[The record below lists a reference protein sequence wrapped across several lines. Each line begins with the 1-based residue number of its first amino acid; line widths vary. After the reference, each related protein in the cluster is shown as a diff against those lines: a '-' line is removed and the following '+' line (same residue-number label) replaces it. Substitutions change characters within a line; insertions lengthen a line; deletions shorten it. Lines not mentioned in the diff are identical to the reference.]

1 MWVASL
7 AQLVASPTL
16 SSLLG
21 YVARPRADVDVERVA
36 LIEEL
41 GEVEHVGEAAI
52 VLLTRSAS
60 AAAGTYQFDMA
71 LRMARGRRVAAL
83 VLPASEATRI
93 TPTAAAVAA
102 RSGTA
107 LLGTSDDVNLGEL
120 AIAIARELSGG
131 ADAALMRAHAAVR
144 AVAAHPADGSPERL
158 VERAGAALGVPL
170 ALVSSEPASGPRT
183 PVLLGD
189 HVERWLSAPQ
199 QEGDLAIGLEIVM
212 HAAAAGVRRALAR
225 ARRAEELPI
234 LSEAELLSELL
245 STPQQGRARLVQRA
259 RNLGVPIDGWHV
271 AARVEFDELTD
282 PGVGRELAAFEV
294 RLGVVR
300 DLMRALRASGGTWHS
315 ARSGM
320 AVLLV
325 RMYGEDPGVAASAKV
340 GSAVDTALAEAR
352 GRLPTTLMRCGVG
365 SPHPGPAGLLSSA
378 AEAKAA
384 VTAARAAGAVGS
396 AVPFDSVGLRRAL
409 VEWYASDVAQEA
421 VTTVLAPLVNVGGVR
436 GERLIQTLHV
446 YLDNQGSLTKTAE
459 ALNLH
464 RNAVAYR
471 IKNAFALLDVDRG
484 NPDDLL
490 LLQLAC
496 RARELS

>member
-1 MWVASL
+1 MASL

-21 YVARPRADVDVERVA
+21 YVARPRTDAEVERVA

-41 GEVEHVGEAAI
+41 GDIERVGEGAI

-60 AAAGTYQFDMA
+60 AAAGTYRFDMA
-71 LRMARGRRVAAL
+71 LRMARGRRIAAL
-83 VLPASEATRI
+83 VLPASEVARM
-93 TPTAAAVAA
+93 TPTAAAVAD

-107 LLGTSDDVNLGEL
+107 LLGTSDDVDLGEL

-131 ADAALMRAHAAVR
+131 ADAALVRAHAALR
-144 AVAAHPADGSPERL
+144 AVAAHRAEGNPERL
-158 VERAGAALGVPL
+158 VERAGAALGVRL
-170 ALVSSEPASGPRT
+170 SLVSSEPASGPRT
-183 PVLLGD
+183 PVVLDD
-189 HVERWLSAPQ
+189 HVEGWLSAPQ
-199 QEGDLAIGLEIVM
+199 QEGDLAMGLEIVM
-212 HAAAAGVRRALAR
+212 QVAAAEVQRALAH

-234 LSEAELLSELL
+234 QSQAESLSELL
-245 STPQQGRARLVQRA
+245 SAPQQGRARIVQRA
-259 RNLGVPIDGWHV
+259 RDLGVPIDGWHV
-271 AARVEFDELTD
+271 AVRVEFEELTD
-282 PGVGRELAAFEV
+282 AGDGRELAAFES
-294 RLGVVR
+294 RLVVAR
-300 DLMRALRASGGTWHS
+300 ALMRAVRGAGGTWHS

-320 AVLLV
+320 AVVLV
-325 RMYGEDPGVAASAKV
+325 RMYGADPGVTASAEV
-340 GSAVDTALAEAR
+340 GSTVDEAVAEAR
-352 GRLPTTLMRCGVG
+352 GRVPTTLMRCGVG
-365 SPHPGPAGLLSSA
+365 SPHPGPAGLVSSA

-384 VTAARAAGAVGS
+384 VTAARAAGAMNS

-409 VEWYASDVAQEA
+409 VEWYASDIAQEA
-421 VTTVLAPLVNVGGVR
+421 VTTVLAPLAKLGGTK

-446 YLDNQGSLTKTAE
+446 YLDQQGSLTKTAE
-459 ALNLH
+459 ILNLH

-471 IKNAFALLDVDRG
+471 IKSAFALLEVDPD

>member
-1 MWVASL
+1 VASL

-21 YVARPRADVDVERVA
+21 YVARPRYDAEVERVA

-41 GEVEHVGEAAI
+41 GDIEHVGEGAI
-52 VLLTRSAS
+52 VLLTRGAS

-71 LRMARGRRVAAL
+71 LRMARGRSVAAL
-83 VLPASEATRI
+83 VLPASEVARM
-93 TPTAAAVAA
+93 TPTAAAVAD

-107 LLGTSDDVNLGEL
+107 LLGTSDEVDLGEL

-158 VERAGAALGVPL
+158 VERAGAALGVQL
-170 ALVSSEPASGPRT
+170 SLVSSEPASGPRT
-183 PVLLGD
+183 PVVLGD
-189 HVERWLSAPQ
+189 HVEGWLSAPP
-199 QEGDLAIGLEIVM
+199 QEGDLAMALEIVM
-212 HAAAAGVRRALAR
+212 QVAAAGVRRALAR

-234 LSEAELLSELL
+234 QSQSELLSELL
-245 STPQQGRARLVQRA
+245 SAPQHGRARIVQSA
-259 RNLGVPIDGWHV
+259 RDLGVPIDGWHV
-271 AARVEFDELTD
+271 AVRVEFEELTD
-282 PGVGRELAAFEV
+282 STDGHELAAFES
-294 RLGVVR
+294 RLGVAR
-300 DLMRALRASGGTWHS
+300 ALMRAVRGSGGTWHG

-320 AVLLV
+320 AVILV
-325 RMYGEDPGVAASAKV
+325 RMYGADPGAAASAEV
-340 GSAVDTALAEAR
+340 GSVVDQALAEAR
-352 GRLPTTLMRCGVG
+352 GRVPTTLMRCGVG

-384 VTAARAAGAVGS
+384 VTAARAAGAVNS
-396 AVPFDSVGLRRAL
+396 AVPFDSLGLRRAL
-409 VEWYASDVAQEA
+409 VEWYASDIAQEA
-421 VTTVLAPLVNVGGVR
+421 VTTVLAPLSKLGGVR

-446 YLDNQGSLTKTAE
+446 YLDQQGSLTKTAE

-471 IKNAFALLDVDRG
+471 IKSAFALLEVDRD

>member
-1 MWVASL
+1 MASL

-16 SSLLG
+16 SSILG
-21 YVARPRADVDVERVA
+21 YVARPRADADVERVA
-36 LIEEL
+36 LIEDL
-41 GEVEHVGEAAI
+41 GDIERVGEGAI

-60 AAAGTYQFDMA
+60 AAAGTYRFDMA

-83 VLPASEATRI
+83 VLPASEVARI
-93 TPTAAAVAA
+93 TPTAAAVAD

-107 LLGTSDDVNLGEL
+107 LLGTSDDVDLGEL

-158 VERAGAALGVPL
+158 VERAGAALGVQL
-170 ALVSSEPASGPRT
+170 SLVSSEPASGPRM
-183 PVLLGD
+183 PVVLGD
-189 HVERWLSAPQ
+189 HVEGWLSAPR
-199 QEGDLAIGLEIVM
+199 QEGDLAMGLEIVM
-212 HAAAAGVRRALAR
+212 QVATAGVRRALAR

-234 LSEAELLSELL
+234 QSQAELLSELL
-245 STPQQGRARLVQRA
+245 SAPQQGRARMVQRA
-259 RNLGVPIDGWHV
+259 RDLGIPIDGWHV
-271 AARVEFDELTD
+271 GVRVEFEELTD
-282 PGVGRELAAFEV
+282 RGDGPELAAFES
-294 RLGVVR
+294 RLGVAR
-300 DLMRALRASGGTWHS
+300 ALMRALRGSGGTWYG

-320 AVLLV
+320 AVVLV
-325 RMYGEDPGVAASAKV
+325 RMYGADPGAAASAEV
-340 GSAVDTALAEAR
+340 GRAVDAALLEAR
-352 GRLPTTLMRCGVG
+352 GRAPTTLIRCGVG
-365 SPHPGPAGLLSSA
+365 SPHSGPAGLMSSA

-384 VTAARAAGAVGS
+384 VTAARAGGAVSS
-396 AVPFDSVGLRRAL
+396 AVLFDSLGLRRAL
-409 VEWYASDVAQEA
+409 VEWYASDIAQEA
-421 VTTVLAPLVNVGGVR
+421 VTTVLAPLVKLGGVR

-446 YLDNQGSLTKTAE
+446 YLDQQGSLTKTAE

-471 IKNAFALLDVDRG
+471 IKNAFALLEVDPD